1 MLRQTNRLSGQI
13 LFFIKLAKKVHRFK
27 NEVLWDLKNKQKK
40 KKTTVSEGS
49 GLLDKCLD
57 ESVQDSQK
65 ASLELP
71 LLPSGVVR
79 VLSEEEELLLAEL
92 HFLRLSVHDLLKE
105 AVTLLEAT
113 PHEFLVGLL
122 HFTKCIQ
129 ELMVPV
135 AFSLSYIEK

>member
-1 MLRQTNRLSGQI
+1 MGFR
-13 LFFIKLAKKVHRFK
+13 
-27 NEVLWDLKNKQKK
+27 KK
-40 KKTTVSEGS
+40 KNVSEGS
-49 GLLDKCLD
+49 GLLAKCLD
-57 ESVQDSQK
+57 KSVQDSQK

-71 LLPSGVVR
+71 LLPSGIVR
-79 VLSEEEELLLAEL
+79 VLSEEVELLPAEL

-129 ELMVPV
+129 KLMVPV